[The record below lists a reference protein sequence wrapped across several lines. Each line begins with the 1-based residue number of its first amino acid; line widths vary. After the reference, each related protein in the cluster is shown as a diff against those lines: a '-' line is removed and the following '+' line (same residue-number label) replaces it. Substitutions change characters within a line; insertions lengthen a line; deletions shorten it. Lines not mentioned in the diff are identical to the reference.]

1 MAPIE
6 IDDDDDDVLPSLMQ
20 TRRAHESSRRSV
32 SRAPS
37 VASSSNNAGA
47 SHAST
52 RRTGASGSESASTS
66 RTTRARSSVSATPEL
81 AAVEQSA
88 LPTSEAT
95 LESDTPT
102 VAAYS
107 SRAAGPSQSLSKTPP
122 PKARSRPK
130 RPLLD
135 PQAQAELARR
145 RQQEEDADDFFT
157 HKPALS
163 FRTKKPVNK
172 ALLKQTNGG
181 AASSASAPV
190 AAELRKKTSMSPP
203 PSKSNKGKERV
214 IELDDDDDE
223 VESSHGE
230 TSDSE
235 DAESDPYERNTP
247 RAKQKPK
254 SKKKKVQPEIRR
266 PSPLKRPEPGY
277 ESSSSSSSAYSFSSN
292 SSVQRIRRDKH
303 KDKKNKASNVPK
315 REKSLSPIETVDS
328 YVLAHVLH
336 DVRRK
341 NNLRQTSILEDL
353 DAEAVANGTGVA
365 GSSTSTSGYTA
376 NVMSPAPEDHLSRQL
391 RSPSAAVSDAP
402 PPRGT
407 SFSLTP
413 LPEMTFLTEE
423 DLELK
428 FGSVVI
434 IKVEMVYDPR
444 LPVTD
449 LNREHVKR
457 YESTVNVKSREKET
471 FHRLFTAISQ
481 FKSVPKDQLAFT
493 YNGKTVYQS
502 GSPSALKIISN
513 ATFKG
518 YTKDVLAYVKQH
530 GEAVLERHNRDNAT
544 AATGPTGSGSESLQ
558 HRQANTGPTSAA
570 AIAPATAHD
579 ASNKSPEAPQAEP
592 LRLTIRAG
600 PDQTVRLAIPP
611 SKTVFSVIKHFLKK
625 MKIDVDKAH
634 QCKMLF
640 DGEELEHEAQLKD
653 TDVEDEDTL
662 DVKIPA

>member
-1 MAPIE
+1 
-6 IDDDDDDVLPSLMQ
+6 
-20 TRRAHESSRRSV
+20 
-32 SRAPS
+32 
-37 VASSSNNAGA
+37 
-47 SHAST
+47 
-52 RRTGASGSESASTS
+52 
-66 RTTRARSSVSATPEL
+66 
-81 AAVEQSA
+81 
-88 LPTSEAT
+88 
-95 LESDTPT
+95 
-102 VAAYS
+102 
-107 SRAAGPSQSLSKTPP
+107 
-122 PKARSRPK
+122 
-130 RPLLD
+130 
-135 PQAQAELARR
+135 
-145 RQQEEDADDFFT
+145 
-157 HKPALS
+157 
-163 FRTKKPVNK
+163 
-172 ALLKQTNGG
+172 
-181 AASSASAPV
+181 
-190 AAELRKKTSMSPP
+190 MSPP

-266 PSPLKRPEPGY
+266 PSYVRRIPHLHTFALTLPSSLISPLKRPEPGY

-457 YESTVNVKSREKET
+457 YESTVNVKSREVSVSDIST
-471 FHRLFTAISQ
+471 SRL
-481 FKSVPKDQLAFT
+481 L
-493 YNGKTVYQS
+493 
-502 GSPSALKIISN
+502 LK
-513 ATFKG
+513 
-518 YTKDVLAYVKQH
+518 V
-530 GEAVLERHNRDNAT
+530 
-544 AATGPTGSGSESLQ
+544 
-558 HRQANTGPTSAA
+558 
-570 AIAPATAHD
+570 
-579 ASNKSPEAPQAEP
+579 
-592 LRLTIRAG
+592 
-600 PDQTVRLAIPP
+600 
-611 SKTVFSVIKHFLKK
+611 
-625 MKIDVDKAH
+625 
-634 QCKMLF
+634 
-640 DGEELEHEAQLKD
+640 
-653 TDVEDEDTL
+653 
-662 DVKIPA
+662 